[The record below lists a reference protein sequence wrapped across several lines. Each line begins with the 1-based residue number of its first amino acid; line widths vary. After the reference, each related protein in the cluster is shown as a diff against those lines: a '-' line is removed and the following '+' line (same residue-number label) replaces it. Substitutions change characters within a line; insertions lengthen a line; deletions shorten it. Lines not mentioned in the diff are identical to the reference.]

1 MTRRQS
7 RLLACTALVCLVA
20 APGRDPIAQSVP
32 PVEITFPTSGSA
44 RAQPLFLRG
53 VSALHD
59 FEYEDAIDAFQ
70 EAQKLDSRFA
80 MAYWGE
86 AMTYNQTLWRRE
98 NVDAAR
104 EALAR
109 LRSNSNVAS
118 LASTERAFIAAVE
131 VLFGEGDPAQ
141 RRSAYANAMAR
152 FHASEPEN
160 PEVAVF
166 HALALLGTMSRSLI
180 GYVDSTEGHAHGL
193 AGSETQAEVAA
204 ILEKVLATHPRH
216 PGALHYLLH
225 NYDDP
230 EHARLAL
237 EAARAYA
244 TIARSSH
251 ALHMPAHIY
260 FQLGMWHDAA
270 ASDRAAFDASTAS
283 VKARN
288 LSPTLHNYHALS
300 WLQYRAA
307 SAGPLP

>member
-53 VSALHD
+53 VAALHD

-70 EAQKLDSRFA
+70 EAQKIDPRFA

-109 LRSNSNVAS
+109 LRSNSNVAA

-131 VLFGEGDPAQ
+131 VLFGEGDLRPAPQ
-141 RRSAYANAMAR
+141 RLCRCD
-152 FHASEPEN
+152 
-160 PEVAVF
+160 
-166 HALALLGTMSRSLI
+166 GTL
-180 GYVDSTEGHAHGL
+180 
-193 AGSETQAEVAA
+193 
-204 ILEKVLATHPRH
+204 PR
-216 PGALHYLLH
+216 
-225 NYDDP
+225 
-230 EHARLAL
+230 E
-237 EAARAYA
+237 
-244 TIARSSH
+244 
-251 ALHMPAHIY
+251 
-260 FQLGMWHDAA
+260 
-270 ASDRAAFDASTAS
+270 
-283 VKARN
+283 
-288 LSPTLHNYHALS
+288 
-300 WLQYRAA
+300 
-307 SAGPLP
+307 